1 MHTNK
6 KFILAAAEN
15 IPDSHNKDS
24 NSIDLYLSNDFGETW
39 DLLFKYIYNF
49 EWLYDR
55 KSLTNH
61 TILKRVL
68 GHLTKHDGKIHP
80 LAIMLTYDPQGIG
93 KQN

>member
-15 IPDSHNKDS
+15 IPGEHEPQDTSS
-24 NSIDLYLSNDFGETW
+24 LDLYLSNDFGETW

-80 LAIMLTYDPQGIG
+80 LAIMLT
-93 KQN
+93 